1 MTLRPLLLCLL
12 PLALAGPVRAQVPLP
27 PLPGHGPAP
36 LLAVRFSGP
45 PGLRATFYPG
55 RAPAR
60 GFNAPVVVGLRPGYL
75 YRVALSGLPGHPG
88 ITLYPTLEVRGTL
101 GLPPRVAAAC
111 YPAPVVL
118 TEADISAALAGTL
131 VTKVIYLEHPD
142 RAVPVATTPD
152 EPLQTEMPPQRDLVK
167 EASERGRALLVVRL
181 GDGLPAPEDILRCAV
196 AGTILFPGEKVL
208 MPAAGPPCLP
218 WGDRPFYDPY
228 LGPRHLE
235 EECLH
240 DGGDRGEK
248 AGLDAHGQLRGLDPE
263 DTVAEYTDSKGRRR
277 LTCSNTVCLCVPRFA
292 VLRSE
297 LPPALSEGVVG
308 PTPARKVLIQN
319 QLRLLLPPELTR
331 QAKPLVDVT
340 GRLRP
345 SVNINAKVPG
355 ELVGIQVL
363 QAHEI
368 VLGPIELL
376 GTVEMRKLTEVQRAV
391 LARQLQ
397 LVRELSVTVNVA
409 GTEQIVGTQ
418 VVGRVVGGPEVV
430 TAEVPVYDLT
440 VCCHEAPCPPDKP
453 LLLVKCADRTSA
465 KVGDVVTFSLR
476 YSNHGGRP
484 MTDVAVSDSLSGRL
498 EYVPGSAESDRDAVF
513 TTQVNEAGS
522 LILRWEVSGKLLP
535 GESGRLRFKAR
546 VR

>member
-1 MTLRPLLLCLL
+1 M
-12 PLALAGPVRAQVPLP
+12 
-27 PLPGHGPAP
+27 HGPAP

-60 GFNAPVVVGLRPGYL
+60 SFNAPVVVGMRPGYV
-75 YRVALSGLPGHPG
+75 YRVGLSGLPGHPG

-101 GLPPRVAAAC
+101 GLPPRVAAAS

-118 TEADISAALAGTL
+118 TDADISAALAGTL

-142 RAVPVATTPD
+142 RAVPVATHPD
-152 EPLQTEMPPQRDLVK
+152 EPLETDVPPNHDLVK

-181 GDGLPAPEDILRCAV
+181 GDGILAREDLLHFAV
-196 AGTILFPGEKVL
+196 GGTILFPGEKVL
-208 MPAAGPPCLP
+208 MPATMPPCLP
-218 WGDRPFYDPY
+218 HADRPFYDPF

-240 DGGDRGEK
+240 DGGDRGQR
-248 AGLDAHGQLRGLDPE
+248 AGLDAEGRLHGLDPE
-263 DTVAEYTDSKGRRR
+263 DTVAEYTDSHGRRR

-297 LPPALSEGVVG
+297 LPLARAEGVVG
-308 PTPARKVLIQN
+308 PAPARVVLAQD
-319 QLRLLLPPELTR
+319 QLLLRLPPEEKQQT
-331 QAKPLVDVT
+331 KKLVDVT
-340 GRLRP
+340 GQLRP
-345 SVNINAKVPG
+345 SVNVNAKIPG

-363 QAHEI
+363 QAHQI
-368 VLGPIELL
+368 VLGPAELV
-376 GTVEMRKLTEVQRAV
+376 GTVELRLLTEVQRAL
-391 LARQLQ
+391 LARQL
-397 LVRELSVTVNVA
+397 LVVRELSVIKKLA
-409 GTEQIVGTQ
+409 GFEQVIGTQ
-418 VVGRVVGGPEVV
+418 VVARVVGGPEVV
-430 TAEVPVYDLT
+430 TAELSVRDLT

-453 LLLVKCADRTSA
+453 LVLVKCADRTSA

-522 LILRWEVSGKLLP
+522 LILRWEVSGTLQP